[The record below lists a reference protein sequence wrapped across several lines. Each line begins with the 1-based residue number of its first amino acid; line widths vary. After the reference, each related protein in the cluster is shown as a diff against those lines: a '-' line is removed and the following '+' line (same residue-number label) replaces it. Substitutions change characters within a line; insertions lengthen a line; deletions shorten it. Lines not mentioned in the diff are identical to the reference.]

1 MSLKSKVFA
10 VQMRT
15 ATPSSIL
22 HPLLLPSLHPTVF
35 TMFAQVVFNAYYFIT
50 CIFLYACGSVKFN
63 EI

>member
-1 MSLKSKVFA
+1 MSLQSKIFA
-10 VQMRT
+10 EQVRT